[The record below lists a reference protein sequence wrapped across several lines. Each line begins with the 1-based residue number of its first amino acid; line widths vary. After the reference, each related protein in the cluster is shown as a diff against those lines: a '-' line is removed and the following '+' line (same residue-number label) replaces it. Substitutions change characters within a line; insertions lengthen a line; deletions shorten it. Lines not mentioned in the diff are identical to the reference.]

1 MFSIECQKSCIA
13 SKVYWQINR
22 IRRPRFSYLLLSLL
36 KQSADNA
43 SNGCVLKKKEGG
55 DIVKSAIKVAVFAL
69 TVFGF
74 SGFSFAQSKP
84 ATSSTPSA
92 DKKAETASAK
102 AKNNRITGEITSLDA
117 KSGMLAVK
125 AKDKEVNLTAESKSA
140 KGALE
145 KLKVGDMVTV
155 SYSEKDGKMVANSV
169 KANKSTASKSAK
181 GMDKQSDM
189 MDKKPATK

>member
-1 MFSIECQKSCIA
+1 MT
-13 SKVYWQINR
+13 
-22 IRRPRFSYLLLSLL
+22 
-36 KQSADNA
+36 
-43 SNGCVLKKKEGG
+43 KKEGG
-55 DIVKSAIKVAVFAL
+55 DTVKNAIKVGVLAL
-69 TVFGF
+69 TVLSFG
-74 SGFSFAQSKP
+74 GFGFAQSKS
-84 ATSSTPSA
+84 ATPSTPSA
-92 DKKAETASAK
+92 DKKETTSTK

-169 KANKSTASKSAK
+169 KADKSTASKSKA
-181 GMDKQSDM
+181 MDKQSDM
-189 MDKKPATK
+189 TDKKPATK

>member
-1 MFSIECQKSCIA
+1 
-13 SKVYWQINR
+13 
-22 IRRPRFSYLLLSLL
+22 LLFSLL
-36 KQSADNA
+36 KKSADKA
-43 SNGCVLKKKEGG
+43 SNGCVLRKKEGG
-55 DIVKSAIKVAVFAL
+55 DTVKHAIKVVALAL
-69 TVFGF
+69 TVLSFG
-74 SGFSFAQSKP
+74 GLSFAQSKP
-84 ATSSTPSA
+84 ATPSTPSA
-92 DKKAETASAK
+92 DKKAETTSTK
-102 AKNNRITGEITSLDA
+102 AKTNRITGEITSLDA

-169 KANKSTASKSAK
+169 KADKSTASKSKA
-181 GMDKQSDM
+181 MDKQSDM

>member
-1 MFSIECQKSCIA
+1 
-13 SKVYWQINR
+13 
-22 IRRPRFSYLLLSLL
+22 
-36 KQSADNA
+36 
-43 SNGCVLKKKEGG
+43 
-55 DIVKSAIKVAVFAL
+55 VKSAMKVAVLSL

-74 SGFSFAQSKP
+74 SGMSFAQSNP

-92 DKKAETASAK
+92 DKKAGTTSTK
-102 AKNNRITGEITSLDA
+102 AKNSRITGEITSLDA

-169 KANKSTASKSAK
+169 KADKSTASKSKA
-181 GMDKQSDM
+181 MDKQSDM